1 MKKKY
6 SIKKAEHF
14 FGKFLQSIGFD
25 FENDPHMKDTPK
37 RVVKAYIEDLF
48 KGCYTD
54 EPSITGFPNLDKYDG
69 MVFEGDIPVKSMC
82 SHHLLPFV
90 GKAYV
95 AYIPSA
101 NGKMIGLSKLNRIV
115 EWFSRRPQVQ
125 ENLTMQISNY
135 IDKVCED
142 NLGVAVMI
150 EAKHNCTCLR
160 GVGHDSIM
168 KTSKLTGAFL
178 TSSEVR
184 DEFYFFVKK

>member
-1 MKKKY
+1 MKSYNKEQAEKY
-6 SIKKAEHF
+6 
-14 FGKFLQSIGFD
+14 FGLFLESLGFD
-25 FENDPHMKDTPK
+25 FKNDPHMVDTPK
-37 RVVKAYIEDLF
+37 RVTKAYIEDLF
-48 KGCYTD
+48 KGLYSN
-54 EPSITGFPNLDKYDG
+54 EPNITGFPNVDKYDG

-95 AYIPSA
+95 AYLPSPQGA
-101 NGKMIGLSKLNRIV
+101 MIGLSKLNRIV

-125 ENLTMQISNY
+125 ENLTMQISQY
-135 IDKVCED
+135 INSVCKD

-178 TSSEVR
+178 SIPTVR
-184 DEFYFFVKK
+184 DEFYFFIKK